1 MSIKVL
7 VDTLMCNC
15 CVYLLVV
22 PEVRLLK
29 QVGLTRFCLHGKLI
43 SSFCSF
49 SIMVDWEFRI
59 SFIHCWKE
67 MNHVNSSIVPFLEA
81 FAC

>member
-1 MSIKVL
+1 M
-7 VDTLMCNC
+7 
-15 CVYLLVV
+15 YLLVV

-49 SIMVDWEFRI
+49 SIMVDWEFKNLLH
-59 SFIHCWKE
+59 SLLEK
-67 MNHVNSSIVPFLEA
+67 MNHVNSSFVAFLEA

>member
-1 MSIKVL
+1 
-7 VDTLMCNC
+7 MCNC

-22 PEVRLLK
+22 PEVGLLK

-49 SIMVDWEFRI
+49 SIMVDWEFKNLLY
-59 SFIHCWKE
+59 SL
-67 MNHVNSSIVPFLEA
+67 LERNES
-81 FAC
+81 C